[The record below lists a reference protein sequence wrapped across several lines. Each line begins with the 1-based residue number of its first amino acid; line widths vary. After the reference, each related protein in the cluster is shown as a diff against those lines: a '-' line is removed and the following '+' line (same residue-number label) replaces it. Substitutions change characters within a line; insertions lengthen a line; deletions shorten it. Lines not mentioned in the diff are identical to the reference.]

1 VKSAIELVV
10 AAYVDT
16 NQLSALQD
24 LKVHRETLAA
34 SVRNRMDF
42 NFGVLLGQL
51 DDDIRESKPVF
62 ADCVLRWKR
71 GQWSSPKEVRV
82 GHVAKS
88 AVCSLQ
94 RR

>member
-51 DDDIRESKPVF
+51 DDDIREIEAGIRRLRASMEARPV
-62 ADCVLRWKR
+62 VE
-71 GQWSSPKEVRV
+71 S
-82 GHVAKS
+82 
-88 AVCSLQ
+88 
-94 RR
+94 

>member
-1 VKSAIELVV
+1 MKSAIELVV

-51 DDDIRESKPVF
+51 DDDIREIE
-62 ADCVLRWKR
+62 AGIRRLR
-71 GQWSSPKEVRV
+71 GSMEVRPV
-82 GHVAKS
+82 VES
-88 AVCSLQ
+88 
-94 RR
+94 

>member
-1 VKSAIELVV
+1 MKSAIELVV

-51 DDDIRESKPVF
+51 DDDIREIEAGIRRLRASMEARPV
-62 ADCVLRWKR
+62 VE
-71 GQWSSPKEVRV
+71 S
-82 GHVAKS
+82 
-88 AVCSLQ
+88 
-94 RR
+94 

>member
-1 VKSAIELVV
+1 MKSAIELVV

-51 DDDIRESKPVF
+51 DDDIREIE
-62 ADCVLRWKR
+62 AGIRRLRASMETR
-71 GQWSSPKEVRV
+71 P
-82 GHVAKS
+82 
-88 AVCSLQ
+88 AVES
-94 RR
+94 

>member
-1 VKSAIELVV
+1 MKSAIELVV

-34 SVRNRMDF
+34 SVRNRIDF

-51 DDDIRESKPVF
+51 DDDIREIE
-62 ADCVLRWKR
+62 AGIRRLRATMEAR
-71 GQWSSPKEVRV
+71 AAIES
-82 GHVAKS
+82 
-88 AVCSLQ
+88 
-94 RR
+94 

>member
-51 DDDIRESKPVF
+51 DDDIREIEAGIRRLRGSMEARPV
-62 ADCVLRWKR
+62 VE
-71 GQWSSPKEVRV
+71 S
-82 GHVAKS
+82 
-88 AVCSLQ
+88 
-94 RR
+94 

>member
-10 AAYVDT
+10 AGYVDT

-34 SVRNRMDF
+34 SVRNRIDF

-51 DDDIRESKPVF
+51 DDDIREIE
-62 ADCVLRWKR
+62 AGIRRLRATMEAR
-71 GQWSSPKEVRV
+71 P
-82 GHVAKS
+82 
-88 AVCSLQ
+88 AVES
-94 RR
+94 

>member
-1 VKSAIELVV
+1 MKSAIELVV

-42 NFGVLLGQL
+42 NFGLLLGQL
-51 DDDIRESKPVF
+51 DDDIREIE
-62 ADCVLRWKR
+62 AGIRRLRASMEAR
-71 GQWSSPKEVRV
+71 P
-82 GHVAKS
+82 
-88 AVCSLQ
+88 AVES
-94 RR
+94 

>member
-1 VKSAIELVV
+1 MKSAIELVV

-24 LKVHRETLAA
+24 LKAHRETLAA

-51 DDDIRESKPVF
+51 DDDIREIE
-62 ADCVLRWKR
+62 AGIRRLRATM
-71 GQWSSPKEVRV
+71 EVRP
-82 GHVAKS
+82 
-88 AVCSLQ
+88 AVES
-94 RR
+94 